1 MRRPPITR
9 GTILAL
15 EKAALPRLKADM
27 AEASADD
34 RAELLRAIE
43 FIEGLI
49 AHKRFTDPKLAATG

>member
-15 EKAALPRLKADM
+15 EKAALPRLKASM
-27 AEASADD
+27 AEASADE
-34 RAELLRAIE
+34 RAELLRSID

-49 AHKRFTDPKLAATG
+49 AHKKHTDPKLAAAG